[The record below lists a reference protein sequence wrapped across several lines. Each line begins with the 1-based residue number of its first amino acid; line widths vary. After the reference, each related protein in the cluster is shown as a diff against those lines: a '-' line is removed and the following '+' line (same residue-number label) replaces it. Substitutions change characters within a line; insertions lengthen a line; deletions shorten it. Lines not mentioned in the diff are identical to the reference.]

1 LRVRPTA
8 IYLFQSLTGALD
20 MYRKKF
26 IQAAAVALGLIS
38 LNAFAAQDFSALNT
52 AELTQLKPG
61 EMGEEDR
68 NAFRAEIQKRSVNM
82 SATEKEEF
90 RNQMRSQNK
99 GQGGGQGSGQ
109 GMQGKGGMQGGMG
122 RGH

>member
-1 LRVRPTA
+1 
-8 IYLFQSLTGALD
+8 

-52 AELTQLKPG
+52 AELTQLKPS
-61 EMGEEDR
+61 EMSEEDR
-68 NAFRAEIQKRSVNM
+68 DAFRAEIKKRSVSM
-82 SATEKEEF
+82 SATEKEEV
-90 RNQMRSQNK
+90 RNQMRGQNK
-99 GQGGGQGSGQ
+99 GQGGGQG
-109 GMQGKGGMQGGMG
+109 MQGKGGMG

>member
-1 LRVRPTA
+1 
-8 IYLFQSLTGALD
+8 

-26 IQAAAVALGLIS
+26 LQAAAVALGLIS
-38 LNAFAAQDFSALNT
+38 LNAFAAQDFSALNM

-68 NAFRAEIQKRSVNM
+68 SAFRAEIQKRSMNM
-82 SATEKEEF
+82 DAAEKEEF
-90 RNQMRSQNK
+90 RNQMREQNK

-109 GMQGKGGMQGGMG
+109 GMRGRGGMG